1 MVKGQSS
8 RRGLALCIFAKQGSR
23 SDELRHCHFPVGPK
37 MIQRGSRTRGLTL
50 SISTIL
56 HKGAP
61 LRRDNVRSLRRDIG
75 PEVVVKFLC
84 PVLLFAACSTQ
95 QYDVRRGGEPMS
107 PASMLVR
114 LHDVAF
120 PLLVAAAEWC
130 PLEQEPT
137 YGFLLKDEAILQ
149 SGGGEGAGRKASVA
163 YVHPRLSA
171 ASAGLRLGD
180 QLISVNER
188 TVSGIRA
195 EEVSQ
200 WIRRM
205 TVARIQPLQLEVA
218 RGESRQILNLWAVP
232 ACQFSVQLL
241 ETNQINGIA
250 DGRHVG
256 VTTGAM
262 RFVRSD
268 DELAWILAHEIAH
281 NVLSHSQSARLR
293 AMLNAFLGATTGASP
308 EASVPFERRSLE
320 ARADYVGAVIMARA
334 GYDVQ
339 AIKQFWRRMESLRS
353 KENTPEMDV
362 SHPTTDERLASFEIT
377 LKEIQEKRDRGES
390 LQPVLDNTQ

>member
-1 MVKGQSS
+1 M
-8 RRGLALCIFAKQGSR
+8 
-23 SDELRHCHFPVGPK
+23 P
-37 MIQRGSRTRGLTL
+37 
-50 SISTIL
+50 
-56 HKGAP
+56 
-61 LRRDNVRSLRRDIG
+61 
-75 PEVVVKFLC
+75 
-84 PVLLFAACSTQ
+84 
-95 QYDVRRGGEPMS
+95 

-120 PLLVAAAEWC
+120 PLLVAAADWC
-130 PLEQEPT
+130 SVDREPT
-137 YGFLLKDEAILQ
+137 YGFLLKDQEALQ
-149 SGGGEGAGRKASVA
+149 IQGREVAGSSVSVA
-163 YVHPRLSA
+163 YIHPRLPA
-171 ASAGLRLGD
+171 ASAGLRLAD

-188 TVSGIRA
+188 TVRGIRA

-205 TVARIQPLQLEVA
+205 TIARIQPLQLEVA
-218 RGESRQILNLWAVP
+218 RGGSRQIVHLWAVP

-250 DGRHVG
+250 DGKHVG
-256 VTTGAM
+256 VTAGAM

-268 DELAWILAHEIAH
+268 DELAWLLAHEIAH
-281 NVLSHSQSARLR
+281 NLLNHSQNVRLR

-308 EASVPFERRSLE
+308 EASVPSERRSLE
-320 ARADYVGAVIMARA
+320 AQADYVGAFMMARA

-339 AIKQFWRRMESLRS
+339 VIKQFWRRMDSLRS
-353 KENTPEMDV
+353 RKNTSEMDV

>member
-1 MVKGQSS
+1 M
-8 RRGLALCIFAKQGSR
+8 F
-23 SDELRHCHFPVGPK
+23 
-37 MIQRGSRTRGLTL
+37 
-50 SISTIL
+50 
-56 HKGAP
+56 
-61 LRRDNVRSLRRDIG
+61 
-75 PEVVVKFLC
+75 
-84 PVLLFAACSTQ
+84 
-95 QYDVRRGGEPMS
+95 
-107 PASMLVR
+107 PASMLAR

-120 PLLVAAAEWC
+120 PLLVSAADWC
-130 PLEQEPT
+130 SVDREPT
-137 YGFLLKDEAILQ
+137 YGFLLKDQEALQ
-149 SGGGEGAGRKASVA
+149 IQGGEGAGSSVSVA
-163 YVHPRLSA
+163 YVHPRLPA
-171 ASAGLRLGD
+171 ASAGLRLAD

-188 TVSGIRA
+188 TVRGIRA

-205 TVARIQPLQLEVA
+205 TIARIQPLQLEVA
-218 RGESRQILNLWAVP
+218 RGGSRQIVHLWAVP

-250 DGRHVG
+250 DGKHVG
-256 VTTGAM
+256 VTAGAM

-268 DELAWILAHEIAH
+268 DELAWLLAHEIAH
-281 NVLSHSQSARLR
+281 NLLNHSQNVRLR

-308 EASVPFERRSLE
+308 EASVPSERRSLE
-320 ARADYVGAVIMARA
+320 AQADYVGAFIMARA

-353 KENTPEMDV
+353 RKNTSEMDV

-377 LKEIQEKRDRGES
+377 LKEIQEKRDRGET

>member
-1 MVKGQSS
+1 MDPTSMV
-8 RRGLALCIFAKQGSR
+8 
-23 SDELRHCHFPVGPK
+23 
-37 MIQRGSRTRGLTL
+37 
-50 SISTIL
+50 
-56 HKGAP
+56 
-61 LRRDNVRSLRRDIG
+61 
-75 PEVVVKFLC
+75 
-84 PVLLFAACSTQ
+84 
-95 QYDVRRGGEPMS
+95 
-107 PASMLVR
+107 VR
-114 LHDVAF
+114 LHDVGF
-120 PLLVAAAEWC
+120 PLLVSAADWC
-130 PLEQEPT
+130 SVDQEPT
-137 YGFLLKDEAILQ
+137 YGFLLKDEETLQ
-149 SGGGEGAGRKASVA
+149 IQGGEGAGNGVSVA
-163 YVHPRLSA
+163 YVHPRLPA

-218 RGESRQILNLWAVP
+218 RGGSRQMLNVWAVP

-241 ETNQINGIA
+241 ESNQINGIA
-250 DGRHVG
+250 DGRRVG

-268 DELAWILAHEIAH
+268 DELAWLLAHEIAH
-281 NVLSHSQSARLR
+281 NVLSHSQNAQLR
-293 AMLNAFLGATTGASP
+293 VMLNAFLGATVGASATVP
-308 EASVPFERRSLE
+308 ASVPRRSLE
-320 ARADYVGAVIMARA
+320 AQADYVGAFIMARA

-353 KENTPEMDV
+353 RENTPEMDV

>member
-1 MVKGQSS
+1 MDPTSMV
-8 RRGLALCIFAKQGSR
+8 
-23 SDELRHCHFPVGPK
+23 
-37 MIQRGSRTRGLTL
+37 
-50 SISTIL
+50 
-56 HKGAP
+56 
-61 LRRDNVRSLRRDIG
+61 
-75 PEVVVKFLC
+75 
-84 PVLLFAACSTQ
+84 
-95 QYDVRRGGEPMS
+95 
-107 PASMLVR
+107 VR
-114 LHDVAF
+114 LHDVGF
-120 PLLVAAAEWC
+120 PLLVSAADWC
-130 PLEQEPT
+130 SVDQEPT
-137 YGFLLKDEAILQ
+137 YGFLLKDEETLQ
-149 SGGGEGAGRKASVA
+149 IQGGEGAGNGVSVA
-163 YVHPRLSA
+163 YVHPRLPA

-218 RGESRQILNLWAVP
+218 RGGSRQMLNLWAVP

-241 ETNQINGIA
+241 ESNQINGVA
-250 DGRHVG
+250 DGRRVG

-268 DELAWILAHEIAH
+268 DELAWLLAHEIAH
-281 NVLSHSQSARLR
+281 NVLSHSQNARLH
-293 AMLNAFLGATTGASP
+293 AMLNAFLGATTGASS

-320 ARADYVGAVIMARA
+320 ARADYVGAFIMARA

-353 KENTPEMDV
+353 RENTPEMDV

>member
-1 MVKGQSS
+1 
-8 RRGLALCIFAKQGSR
+8 
-23 SDELRHCHFPVGPK
+23 
-37 MIQRGSRTRGLTL
+37 
-50 SISTIL
+50 
-56 HKGAP
+56 
-61 LRRDNVRSLRRDIG
+61 
-75 PEVVVKFLC
+75 
-84 PVLLFAACSTQ
+84 
-95 QYDVRRGGEPMS
+95 MS

-120 PLLVAAAEWC
+120 PLLVAAADWC
-130 PLEQEPT
+130 SVDEEPT
-137 YGFLLKDEAILQ
+137 YAFLLKDEETLQ
-149 SGGGEGAGRKASVA
+149 IQGGEGVGSSVSVA
-163 YVHPRLSA
+163 YVHPRLPA

-180 QLISVNER
+180 QVISVNER
-188 TVSGIRA
+188 PVSGIRA

-205 TVARIQPLQLEVA
+205 TVARIQPLHLEVA
-218 RGESRQILNLWAVP
+218 RGGSRQILNLWAVP

-268 DELAWILAHEIAH
+268 DELAWVLAHEIAH
-281 NVLSHSQSARLR
+281 NVLSHSQNARLR

-308 EASVPFERRSLE
+308 EVSVSFERRSLE
-320 ARADYVGAVIMARA
+320 ARADYVGAFIMARA

-339 AIKQFWRRMESLRS
+339 AIKQFWHRLESLRS
-353 KENTPEMDV
+353 GENTPEIDV
-362 SHPTTDERLASFEIT
+362 THPTTAERLAAFDMT
-377 LKEIQEKRDRGES
+377 LNEIQEKRDRAES
-390 LQPVLDNTQ
+390 LQPVLENTQ

>member
-1 MVKGQSS
+1 MV
-8 RRGLALCIFAKQGSR
+8 
-23 SDELRHCHFPVGPK
+23 
-37 MIQRGSRTRGLTL
+37 
-50 SISTIL
+50 
-56 HKGAP
+56 
-61 LRRDNVRSLRRDIG
+61 
-75 PEVVVKFLC
+75 
-84 PVLLFAACSTQ
+84 
-95 QYDVRRGGEPMS
+95 
-107 PASMLVR
+107 VR
-114 LHDVAF
+114 LHDVGF
-120 PLLVAAAEWC
+120 PLLVSAADWC
-130 PLEQEPT
+130 SVDQEPT
-137 YGFLLKDEAILQ
+137 YGFLLKDEETLQ
-149 SGGGEGAGRKASVA
+149 IQGGEGAGNGVSVA
-163 YVHPRLSA
+163 YVHPRLPA

-218 RGESRQILNLWAVP
+218 RGRSRQILNLWAVP

-241 ETNQINGIA
+241 ESNQINGVA
-250 DGRHVG
+250 DGRRVG

-268 DELAWILAHEIAH
+268 DELAWLLAHEIAH
-281 NVLSHSQSARLR
+281 NVLSHSQNARLH
-293 AMLNAFLGATTGASP
+293 AMLNAFLGATTGASS

-320 ARADYVGAVIMARA
+320 ARADYVGAFIMARA

-353 KENTPEMDV
+353 RENTPEMDV